1 MYGDILWIL
10 FGFLWLIMRFFCCV
24 FCFQLFLENAAALFC
39 VRSPRII
46 HWTSAF
52 HRHEGEQ
59 ITLNQHFA
67 CVTAKRCLATHFW
80 REATQVITLIARTD
94 LFHRYINNSC
104 FSWNTTACGKHFN
117 HLGLS
122 WTLIR
127 VLIWRL
133 CSQPHSVCE
142 QPDRGA
148 VAGLDRWLSVKTFAL
163 TELKRWSSSGLTAR
177 MFEE

>member
-1 MYGDILWIL
+1 METFYGFCLDFSGWLC
-10 FGFLWLIMRFFCCV
+10 GFSVVFFAFNCFWRMLQRCFACEAPESFTGLRPSIGMR
-24 FCFQLFLENAAALFC
+24 AS
-39 VRSPRII
+39 RS
-46 HWTSAF
+46 HWTN
-52 HRHEGEQ
+52 
-59 ITLNQHFA
+59 IFA
-67 CVTAKRCLATHFW
+67 CVTDKRCLATHFW
-80 REATQVITLIARTD
+80 REATQVIILIARTD

-104 FSWNTTACGKHFN
+104 FSWNTIACGKHFN

-127 VLIWRL
+127 VLIWRF

-148 VAGLDRWLSVKTFAL
+148 VAGLDRWLSVNTFAL